1 MQQFIK
7 LKQKRDIGEN
17 ITVYF
22 EFFKQNLKNFVNIFI
37 RYNGLFLIGFLGV
50 SYLMVTGFMGSIRN
64 TGLVGG
70 VQDTT
75 NHDLYI
81 GLGAIGMILLF
92 FITAILNYS
101 LAASYAITYEK
112 KPTKE
117 VDKKEIWNVIADKI
131 GPVILFVFLA
141 VIMFIFVFIIGII
154 LSFIPLLGTFAYYL
168 LQIGFITW
176 MGLSFMAMLY
186 EDRDVLSAMGEGWTL
201 LFNFFWKSIL
211 VNLVVGI
218 LISVLMIVI
227 YMIPGVLLGI
237 YIFHSTESGIDLQ
250 ESAVAKIIFT
260 IAGAIFLIVA
270 CFNQSMSQLVNS
282 VLYFSIHEETY
293 NQEARKRIEQIGAS
307 E

>member
-7 LKQKRDIGEN
+7 LKEKRDIGEN

-50 SYLMVTGFMGSIRN
+50 SYLMVTGFMGSMSS
-64 TGLVGG
+64 TGLIGDSV
-70 VQDTT
+70 DNT
-75 NHDLYI
+75 NNELYI
-81 GLGAIGMILLF
+81 GLGIVGMIFLF

-101 LAASYAITYEK
+101 LAASYAINYEK
-112 KPTKE
+112 EPTKE
-117 VDKKEIWNVIADKI
+117 VDKKAVWGLIVNRL

-141 VIMFIFVFIIGII
+141 VIMFIVVFIAGII
-154 LSFIPLLGTFAYYL
+154 LSFIPLLGTFAYYA
-168 LQIGFITW
+168 LQISFVTW

-186 EDRDVLSAMGEGWTL
+186 EDRDVLDAFGEGWKL
-201 LFNFFWKSIL
+201 LFNFFWKSVL

-218 LISVLMIVI
+218 LISVLMLAI
-227 YMIPGVLLGI
+227 YIIPGILVGI
-237 YIFHSTESGIDLQ
+237 YIFHSTETGVDLEQ
-250 ESAVAKIIFT
+250 SAVAKVIFT

-293 NQEARKRIEQIGAS
+293 NQEARKRIEEIGAG